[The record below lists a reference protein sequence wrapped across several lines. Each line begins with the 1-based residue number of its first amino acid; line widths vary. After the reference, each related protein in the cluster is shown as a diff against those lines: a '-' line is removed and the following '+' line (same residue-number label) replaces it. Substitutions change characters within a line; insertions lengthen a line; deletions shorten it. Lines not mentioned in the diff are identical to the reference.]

1 MQLRADKFVH
11 THDVLAL
18 VEEASLCVCLDL
30 LVDLLVH
37 FLERF
42 LALFD
47 ELIFLCSALSR
58 VEEVALVLCSD
69 GHLG

>member
-1 MQLRADKFVH
+1 
-11 THDVLAL
+11 VLAL

-30 LVDLLVH
+30 LVNLLVH

-42 LALFD
+42 LTLID
-47 ELIFLCSALSR
+47 ELYFLRSVLSR
-58 VEEVALVLCSD
+58 IKKVALALGSH

>member
-11 THDVLAL
+11 AHDVLAL
-18 VEEASLCVCLDL
+18 VEEASLSVCLDL

-42 LALFD
+42 LALID
-47 ELIFLCSALSR
+47 ELYFLRSALSR
-58 VEEVALVLCSD
+58 VEEVALALGSH